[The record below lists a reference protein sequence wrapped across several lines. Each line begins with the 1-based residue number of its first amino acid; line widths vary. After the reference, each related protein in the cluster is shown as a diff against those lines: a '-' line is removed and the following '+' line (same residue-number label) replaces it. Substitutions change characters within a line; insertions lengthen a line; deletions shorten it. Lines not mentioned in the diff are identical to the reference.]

1 MDRACEVIFQDY
13 FCHGLRLNQFVTK
26 IILKNDLHTTHPFHL
41 TGHLQMQHAV
51 LQGEPW
57 DGLAPQGTAG
67 PALCKVMSASASVS
81 MSMLLHCTLLG
92 PSRSFTHKR
101 PPRPRCPLCEVM
113 SASASVSM
121 SMLLHCTLLGPT
133 EHRLSGAANTRAM
146 FAGPCAPGVLDP
158 VMIPCP
164 ISPCCVRLINRIVG
178 FK

>member
-92 PSRSFTHKR
+92 P
-101 PPRPRCPLCEVM
+101 
-113 SASASVSM
+113 
-121 SMLLHCTLLGPT
+121 T

-178 FK
+178 IQIKCMSLGLLSRCATLS